1 MRLLLGAV
9 ALIAGISGLPAS
21 SSAKVVKFDILRV
34 EFADVRGPGLRQG
47 RHL

>member
-34 EFADVRGPGLRQG
+34 ESPAFEGRSLRHG